1 MADKLFFFLKSSF
14 LVLLHA
20 CLFTATHATLLETEC
35 NKATDPEF
43 CLNVFGSD
51 PATRAASSLVGL
63 AQIGIA
69 KATSQAEKTRADINM
84 RLFFSTEP
92 KERDVLSQCVHV
104 YNGALAALKVA
115 PFSLRRKLYS
125 DLFLRATMAQTAV
138 TRCEKTYIENSLPCP
153 FTRANVQ
160 LEDLCDIIKV
170 VANDLYVGG

>member
-1 MADKLFFFLKSSF
+1 MADKLFFLLESSCF
-14 LVLLHA
+14 VLLHA
-20 CLFTATHATLLETEC
+20 WLFTATHATLLETEC

-63 AQIGIA
+63 EQIGIA
-69 KATSQAEKTRADINM
+69 KATSHAEQTRADINR

-92 KERDVLSQCVHV
+92 REKNVLSQCVHK

-115 PFSLRRKLYS
+115 PFSLGRKLYS
-125 DLFLRATMAQTAV
+125 DLFMQASTAQTAAI
-138 TRCEKTYIENSLPCP
+138 RCEKAYIKNSLPCP